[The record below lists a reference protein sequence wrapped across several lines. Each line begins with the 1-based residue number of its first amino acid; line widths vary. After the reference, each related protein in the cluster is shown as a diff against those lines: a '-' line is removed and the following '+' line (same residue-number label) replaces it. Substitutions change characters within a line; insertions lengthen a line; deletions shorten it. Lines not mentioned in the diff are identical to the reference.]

1 MWSGWRWLRQAQ
13 PTSAARRSTRAMGNT
28 WLIALQTHWCIP
40 DTLLLRNPCESWYT
54 EIMIT
59 MPSETI
65 AAIHDTPHRLVFEFA
80 GAGSLALYWLHSVP
94 GSSRTVL
101 EATDRYAGASLADLI
116 GRMPEKFVSADT
128 ARMMAEF
135 AYRRA
140 MRLTDGSTPCLGVAC
155 TATIATD
162 RAKRGSHACS
172 IAVYDGA
179 TLRSFD
185 LTLTKG
191 ARDRAGEERLISLLI
206 IRAIADACSVTA
218 PDLALEPS
226 ETLNAH
232 EEPHPDPLTLL
243 LRGDIERVFV
253 SMDGRVHLESA
264 PPVAL
269 LSGSFNPLHAGHEQ
283 LAQAAA
289 TLLGA
294 PVAFEL
300 PVLNA
305 DKPPLGYAEL
315 ERRLDQFRRRYP
327 VVLSR
332 APLFVQKARLFPG
345 CTFVI
350 GYDTAIRIIDP
361 RYYDGEAGRDAA
373 FALIAAQGCS
383 FLVAGRVKNG
393 VFRTLADIDL
403 PSLLRP
409 LFRELPERLFRVDL
423 SSTAI
428 RNAYSA

>member
-1 MWSGWRWLRQAQ
+1 M
-13 PTSAARRSTRAMGNT
+13 TM
-28 WLIALQTHWCIP
+28 IP
-40 DTLLLRNPCESWYT
+40 A
-54 EIMIT
+54 
-59 MPSETI
+59 ETI
-65 AAIHDTPHRLVFEFA
+65 AAIHGTPHRLVFEFA

-101 EATDRYAGASLADLI
+101 EATDRYAAASLASLI
-116 GRMPEKFVSADT
+116 GRTPEKFVSAEV
-128 ARMMAEF
+128 AHAMAEA

-140 MRLTDGSTPCLGVAC
+140 MRLTDGAAACLGVAC

-162 RAKRGSHACS
+162 RTKHGSHGCS
-172 IAVYDGA
+172 VAVYDGA
-179 TLRSFD
+179 LMRTFD
-185 LTLTKG
+185 LTLAKG
-191 ARDRAGEERLISLLI
+191 ARDRAGEEQIISLLI
-206 IRAIADACSVTA
+206 IRAIAEACGVAA
-218 PDLALEPS
+218 PYLALESS
-226 ETLNAH
+226 EILERR
-232 EEPHPDPLTLL
+232 EETRPDPLTLL
-243 LRGDIERVFV
+243 LQGEVDRVFV
-253 SMDGRVHLESA
+253 SADGRIHLEGA

-269 LSGSFNPLHAGHEQ
+269 LSGSFNPLHAGHER

-289 TLLGA
+289 ALLGA

-300 PVLNA
+300 PILNA

-315 ERRLDQFRRRYP
+315 ERRLDQFRHRYP

-332 APLFVQKARLFPG
+332 APLFVQKAHLFPG

-350 GYDTAIRIIDP
+350 GYDTAVRIIDP

-373 FALIAAQGCS
+373 LAAIAAQGCS
-383 FLVAGRVKNG
+383 FLVAGRVQDG

-403 PSLLRP
+403 PSSLRS

-428 RNAYSA
+428 RTAYQEIAAHRSQ

>member
-1 MWSGWRWLRQAQ
+1 MTIA
-13 PTSAARRSTRAMGNT
+13 PT
-28 WLIALQTHWCIP
+28 
-40 DTLLLRNPCESWYT
+40 
-54 EIMIT
+54 
-59 MPSETI
+59 ETI
-65 AAIHDTPHRLVFEFA
+65 AAIHNTPHQLVFEFA

-101 EATDRYAGASLADLI
+101 EATDRYAAASLADLI
-116 GRMPEKFVSADT
+116 GHTPKTFVSTET
-128 ARMMAEF
+128 ARAMAEA
-135 AYRRA
+135 AYSRA
-140 MRLTDGSTPCLGVAC
+140 MRLTDGATPCLGVAC

-162 RAKRGSHACS
+162 RAKRGSHRCS
-172 IAVYDGA
+172 VAVYDG
-179 TLRSFD
+179 TMVRTFD
-185 LTLTKG
+185 LILAKG
-191 ARDRAGEERLISLLI
+191 ARDRAGEERLISLVI
-206 IRAIADACSVTA
+206 VRAIASACGVAA
-218 PDLALEPS
+218 PDLALQPS
-226 ETLNAH
+226 ETLEVQESLHA
-232 EEPHPDPLTLL
+232 DPLTLL
-243 LRGDIERVFV
+243 LRGDVACVFV
-253 SMDGRVHLESA
+253 GIDGRAYLEGT

-294 PVAFEL
+294 PVTFEL

-315 ERRLDQFRRRYP
+315 KRRLDQFRGRYP

-332 APLFVQKARLFPG
+332 APLFVQKASLFPG

-361 RYYDGEAGRDAA
+361 RYYDGALERDAA
-373 FALIAAQGCS
+373 FAAIAAQGCS
-383 FLVAGRVKNG
+383 FLVAGRVKDG
-393 VFRTLADIDL
+393 VFRTLADIRL
-403 PSLLRP
+403 PSSLHP

-428 RNAYSA
+428 RNAYGL

>member
-1 MWSGWRWLRQAQ
+1 MAFHF
-13 PTSAARRSTRAMGNT
+13 
-28 WLIALQTHWCIP
+28 ALP
-40 DTLLLRNPCESWYT
+40 DTLPALRRCTPARVWYT
-54 EIMIT
+54 ESMTIAPM
-59 MPSETI
+59 ETI
-65 AAIHDTPHRLVFEFA
+65 AAIHNTPHRLVFEFA

-101 EATDRYAGASLADLI
+101 EATDRYAAASLADLI
-116 GRMPEKFVSADT
+116 GRTPKTFVSTET
-128 ARMMAEF
+128 ARAMAEA

-140 MRLTDGSTPCLGVAC
+140 MRLTDGATPCLGVAC

-162 RAKRGSHACS
+162 RPKRGSHRCS
-172 IAVYDGA
+172 VAVYDG
-179 TLRSFD
+179 TMVRTFD
-185 LTLTKG
+185 LTLAKG
-191 ARDRAGEERLISLLI
+191 ARDRTGEERLISLVI
-206 IRAIADACSVTA
+206 IRAIASACGVEA

-226 ETLNAH
+226 ETLEVQESLH
-232 EEPHPDPLTLL
+232 SDPLTLL
-243 LRGDIERVFV
+243 LRGDTASVFV
-253 SMDGRVHLESA
+253 GIDGRAYLEGT

-294 PVAFEL
+294 PVTFEL

-315 ERRLDQFRRRYP
+315 ERRLDQFRGRYP

-332 APLFVQKARLFPG
+332 APLFVQKASLFPG

-361 RYYDGEAGRDAA
+361 RYYDGEPGRDAA
-373 FALIAAQGCS
+373 FAAIAAQGCS
-383 FLVAGRVKNG
+383 FLVAGRVKDG
-393 VFRTLADIDL
+393 VFRTLADIRL
-403 PSLLRP
+403 PSSLQP

-428 RNAYSA
+428 RNAYGS

>member
-1 MWSGWRWLRQAQ
+1 M
-13 PTSAARRSTRAMGNT
+13 
-28 WLIALQTHWCIP
+28 
-40 DTLLLRNPCESWYT
+40 
-54 EIMIT
+54 T
-59 MPSETI
+59 MAPKETI
-65 AAIHDTPHRLVFEFA
+65 AAIHNTPHRLVFEFA

-101 EATDRYAGASLADLI
+101 EATDRYAAASLADLI
-116 GRMPEKFVSADT
+116 GQMPEKFVSSGT
-128 ARMMAEF
+128 ARIMAES

-140 MRLTDGSTPCLGVAC
+140 MRLTDGDAACLGVAC

-162 RAKRGSHACS
+162 RAKRGSHRCS

-179 TLRSFD
+179 TVRTID
-185 LTLTKG
+185 LTLAKG
-191 ARDRAGEERLISLLI
+191 ARDRAGEEHLISLLI
-206 IRAIADACSVTA
+206 IRAIAIACGVTA

-226 ETLNAH
+226 EILEVR
-232 EEPHPDPLTLL
+232 EEMHPDPLTLL
-243 LRGDIERVFV
+243 LRGDIERVSV
-253 SMDGRVHLESA
+253 GKDGRIHLEDA

-315 ERRLDQFRRRYP
+315 ERRLDQFRGRYP

-332 APLFVQKARLFPG
+332 APLFVQKAKLFPG

-373 FALIAAQGCS
+373 FASIAAQGCS
-383 FLVAGRVKNG
+383 FLVAGRVKEG
-393 VFRTLADIDL
+393 VFRTLSDIDL
-403 PSLLRP
+403 PASLRP

-428 RNAYSA
+428 RNAYGA

>member
-1 MWSGWRWLRQAQ
+1 
-13 PTSAARRSTRAMGNT
+13 MGNT

>member
-1 MWSGWRWLRQAQ
+1 MTTT
-13 PTSAARRSTRAMGNT
+13 PT
-28 WLIALQTHWCIP
+28 
-40 DTLLLRNPCESWYT
+40 
-54 EIMIT
+54 
-59 MPSETI
+59 ETI

-101 EATDRYAGASLADLI
+101 EATDRYAAASLAGLI
-116 GRMPEKFVSADT
+116 GRMPEKFVSIDT
-128 ARMMAEF
+128 ARIMAEV

-140 MRLTDGSTPCLGVAC
+140 MRLTDGATPCLGVAC

-162 RAKRGSHACS
+162 RAKRGSHGCA

-179 TLRSFD
+179 MFHTFA
-185 LTLTKG
+185 LTLARG
-191 ARDRAGEERLISLLI
+191 ARDRAGEEHLISLLI
-206 IRAIADACSVTA
+206 IRAIANACGVAA
-218 PDLALEPS
+218 PNLALESS
-226 ETLNAH
+226 EILEVH
-232 EEPHPDPLTLL
+232 EETRRDPLTLL
-243 LRGDIERVFV
+243 LRGDVACVFV
-253 SMDGRVHLESA
+253 GIDGRIDLEGAS
-264 PPVAL
+264 PVAL

-305 DKPPLGYAEL
+305 DKPPLRYAEL
-315 ERRLDQFRRRYP
+315 ERRLDQFRGRYP

-332 APLFVQKARLFPG
+332 APLFVQKANLFPG

-361 RYYDGEAGRDAA
+361 RYYDGQPGRDAA
-373 FALIAAQGCS
+373 FAAIAAQGCS
-383 FLVAGRVKNG
+383 FLVAGRVKDG
-393 VFRTLADIDL
+393 IFRTLADIDL
-403 PSLLRP
+403 PAALRP

-423 SSTAI
+423 SSSAI
-428 RNAYSA
+428 RNAYGAIDSLRSQ

>member
-1 MWSGWRWLRQAQ
+1 MHLRVNLFEQFWKRRWVHWRVPA
-13 PTSAARRSTRAMGNT
+13 SS
-28 WLIALQTHWCIP
+28 H
-40 DTLLLRNPCESWYT
+40 LRNSRESWYT
-54 EIMIT
+54 GIMTIIPSDTIT
-59 MPSETI
+59 TI
-65 AAIHDTPHRLVFEFA
+65 HNTPHRLVFEFA

-101 EATDRYAGASLADLI
+101 EATDRYAAASLADLI
-116 GRMPEKFVSADT
+116 GRTPEKFVSADT
-128 ARMMAEF
+128 ARVMAEF

-140 MRLTDGSTPCLGVAC
+140 MRLTDGATPCLGVAC
-155 TATIATD
+155 TAAIATD
-162 RAKRGSHACS
+162 RTKRGPHGCS

-179 TLRSFD
+179 QVRTFD
-185 LTLTKG
+185 LTLAKG
-191 ARDRAGEERLISLLI
+191 ARDRAGEEQIISLLI
-206 IRAIADACSVTA
+206 IRAIAVACGVAA
-218 PDLALEPS
+218 PDLELEPS
-226 ETLNAH
+226 ETLDAR
-232 EEPHPDPLTLL
+232 EETHPDPLTLL
-243 LRGDIERVFV
+243 LRGDVERVFV
-253 SMDGRVHLESA
+253 GSDGRIHLEGA

-289 TLLGA
+289 ALLGA

-315 ERRLDQFRRRYP
+315 ERRLEQFRRRYP

-332 APLFVQKARLFPG
+332 APLFVQKAQLFPG

-361 RYYDGEAGRDAA
+361 RYYGGEAERDAA
-373 FALIAAQGCS
+373 FAAIAAQGCS
-383 FLVAGRVKNG
+383 FLVAGRVRDG
-393 VFRTLADIDL
+393 VFRTLADIDM

-428 RNAYSA
+428 RDAYRETASHHAE

>member
-1 MWSGWRWLRQAQ
+1 
-13 PTSAARRSTRAMGNT
+13 
-28 WLIALQTHWCIP
+28 
-40 DTLLLRNPCESWYT
+40 
-54 EIMIT
+54 MIT
-59 MPSETI
+59 IPIEAIT
-65 AAIHDTPHRLVFEFA
+65 AIHNTPHQLVFEFA

-101 EATDRYAGASLADLI
+101 EATDRYAAASLADLI
-116 GRMPEKFVSADT
+116 GGMPEKFVSADT
-128 ARMMAEF
+128 ARAMAES

-140 MRLTDGSTPCLGVAC
+140 MRLTDGAAPCLGVAC

-162 RAKRGSHACS
+162 RAKRGSHRCS
-172 IAVYDGA
+172 TAVYDGA
-179 TLRSFD
+179 TLRIFD
-185 LTLTKG
+185 LTLAKG
-191 ARDRAGEERLISLLI
+191 ARDRAGEEQMISLLI
-206 IRAIADACSVTA
+206 IRAIADACGVTA
-218 PDLALEPS
+218 PDLVLEPS
-226 ETLNAH
+226 ETLEMR
-232 EEPHPDPLTLL
+232 EETHPDPLTLL
-243 LRGDIERVFV
+243 LRGDADCVFV
-253 SMDGRVHLESA
+253 GTDGRVSLEGT

-289 TLLGA
+289 ALLGA

-332 APLFVQKARLFPG
+332 APLFVQKAQLFPG

-373 FALIAAQGCS
+373 FASIAAQGCS
-383 FLVAGRVKNG
+383 FLVAGRVKDG
-393 VFRTLADIDL
+393 VFRTLADIDM
-403 PSLLRP
+403 PSSLRS

-428 RNAYSA
+428 RDAYREIASPRSQ

>member
-1 MWSGWRWLRQAQ
+1 MTIV
-13 PTSAARRSTRAMGNT
+13 PK
-28 WLIALQTHWCIP
+28 
-40 DTLLLRNPCESWYT
+40 
-54 EIMIT
+54 
-59 MPSETI
+59 ETI

-101 EATDRYAGASLADLI
+101 EATDRYAAASLAGLI
-116 GRMPEKFVSADT
+116 GRIPEKFVSAST
-128 ARMMAEF
+128 ACAMAEV

-140 MRLTDGSTPCLGVAC
+140 MRLTDGATPCLGVAC
-155 TATIATD
+155 TAAIATD
-162 RAKRGSHACS
+162 RAKRGSHGCS
-172 IAVYDGA
+172 IAVYDG
-179 TLRSFD
+179 TMVRTFD
-185 LTLTKG
+185 LTLAKG
-191 ARDRAGEERLISLLI
+191 ARDRTGEEYLISLLI
-206 IRAIADACSVTA
+206 IRAIANACGVAA
-218 PDLALEPS
+218 PDLALESS
-226 ETLNAH
+226 EVLEVR
-232 EEPHPDPLTLL
+232 EEVHPDPLTLL
-243 LRGDIERVFV
+243 LRGDIERV
-253 SMDGRVHLESA
+253 SIGKDGRIHLDDA

-289 TLLGA
+289 SLLGA

-315 ERRLDQFRRRYP
+315 ERRLDQFRGRYP

-332 APLFVQKARLFPG
+332 APLFVQKAQLFPG

-361 RYYDGEAGRDAA
+361 RYYEGEAGRDAA
-373 FALIAAQGCS
+373 FASIAAQGCS
-383 FLVAGRVKNG
+383 FLVAGRVKEG
-393 VFRTLADIDL
+393 VFRTLSDIDL
-403 PSLLRP
+403 PASLRP

-428 RNAYSA
+428 RNVYGA